1 MWPRDGVSVEEG
13 EKAPE
18 GLEEGPVGEQADAL
32 VAVNISGLV
41 RSEIR
46 AWQAEL

>member
-1 MWPRDGVSVEEG
+1 MRSRNGVSVEES
-13 EKAPE
+13 EKASE

-32 VAVNISGLV
+32 VAINTSGPI

>member
-1 MWPRDGVSVEEG
+1 MGPRDGVSVEEG

-32 VAVNISGLV
+32 VGVNISSLV